1 MKRNGILMII
11 CMFFLVPS
19 CVGLRSNTNTK
30 TLNSGGAYLSR
41 DLSFDKRF
49 KIASKLY
56 QSGVEKFD
64 IQEWYSAKAD
74 FNYALKHLLDCSSV
88 ESNDDMARK
97 QSELLSRICLFQIKL
112 NKIVYGISP
121 DVDKEEFSFPIT
133 FNNRIER
140 WLGYYVT
147 SGRKHFGL
155 WLRRSGRY
163 VPWMK
168 EAFIKEGIPAELV
181 YVALVESGFNPVARS
196 PKQAVGI
203 WQFIKGT
210 GKICGLNHDSW
221 IDERRDPEK
230 STLAAVDHLKELYQ
244 HFGSWELALAAYNA
258 GRGAIERA
266 IKRQKTNDFWEL
278 ILPMETEAYVP
289 KIMATIMIFREPEI
303 FGFLPEFDNLIEADE
318 VIIKGCVD
326 LKIIAACCEVSL
338 KEIVDLNPELRK
350 MCTPANVDGYNIQL
364 PLNKKDIFDLN
375 FSRLSPKEKY
385 LSKAEIDK
393 RKIKGRYVVYKI
405 KKGDCLSLIARKF
418 RTSIS
423 NIKKWNK
430 IARKNYIHPGD
441 KLRIYRG
448 RG

>member
-1 MKRNGILMII
+1 
-11 CMFFLVPS
+11 MFFLIPS
-19 CVGLRSNTNTK
+19 CAGLRSKKNMK
-30 TLNSGGAYLSR
+30 VANSGGAYLSR
-41 DLSFDKRF
+41 NSSSDKRF
-49 KIASKLY
+49 KLASKLY

-88 ESNDDMARK
+88 ESNNDMARK
-97 QSELLSRICLFQIKL
+97 QSELLSQICLFQIKL
-112 NKIVYGISP
+112 NKIIYGIVP
-121 DVDKEEFSFPIT
+121 DVNKKEFSFPIA
-133 FNNRIER
+133 FNSRIER
-140 WLGYYVT
+140 WLEYYVT
-147 SGRKHFGL
+147 SGRKYFGL
-155 WLRRSGRY
+155 WLRRSGKY

-168 EAFIKEGIPAELV
+168 DVFIKEGIPEELV

-196 PKQAVGI
+196 PKRAVGI

-210 GKICGLNHDSW
+210 GKICGLNHNSW
-221 IDERRDPEK
+221 VDERRDPEK
-230 STLAAVDHLKELYQ
+230 STLAAVYHLKELYQ

-266 IKRQKTNDFWEL
+266 IRQQKTNDFWEL
-278 ILPMETEAYVP
+278 ILPAETEAYVP

-303 FGFLPEFDNLIEADE
+303 FGFLPEFDSLTKVDE

-350 MCTPANVDGYNIQL
+350 RCTPANVDGYSIQL
-364 PLNKKDIFDLN
+364 PLKKKDIFNLN
-375 FSRLSPKEKY
+375 FSRLSPREKY
-385 LSKAEIDK
+385 LSKEEINK
-393 RKIKGRYVVYKI
+393 RKLKGRYVVYKV
-405 KKGDCLSLIARKF
+405 KKGDCLSIIARKF

-423 NIKKWNK
+423 NIRKWNR
-430 IARKNYIHPGD
+430 IARKYYIHPGD